1 MRLKLSVEVT
11 AVASRLIDLVE
22 LPGTLDKD
30 TVSRA
35 SFLEL
40 LGVEGS
46 GVGGNAGALIIRI
59 GFLGAPL

>member
-1 MRLKLSVEVT
+1 MRLKLSIEVT

-46 GVGGNAGALIIRI
+46 GVEDGSRV
-59 GFLGAPL
+59 